1 MHRFISTDVY
11 SEFLCRL
18 SPETTLVSCMA
29 MGFGFDR
36 DRIMESQ
43 GMLGR
48 QAGYDM
54 RISRKLFLVVVIEGK
69 PDS

>member
-1 MHRFISTDVY
+1 MHRFISADVY
-11 SEFLCRL
+11 SEFLYRL

-29 MGFGFDR
+29 MGFGFHQ

-48 QAGYDM
+48 QAGYAD
-54 RISRKLFLVVVIEGK
+54 FT
-69 PDS
+69 